1 MADTHTTASIP
12 AASRACQPCS
22 RQGTKS
28 TSRADSGT
36 EIGRTRAGEDEGE
49 TQHPDDKVQDGRVK
63 PQLKSRKSTTEWIDA
78 DKHNSSFF
86 LRPSPSRSHLKHW
99 NRTKSAVVSASA
111 SRRNTPVSMSIGL
124 DAAPMPRVSK
134 TEFENLPSS
143 VQQKVSPYSVFLAY
157 RKSSQPTP
165 SLQDIPVGEA
175 PLIIC
180 SISSALK
187 ERAIDVSK
195 DWT

>member
-1 MADTHTTASIP
+1 
-12 AASRACQPCS
+12 
-22 RQGTKS
+22 
-28 TSRADSGT
+28 
-36 EIGRTRAGEDEGE
+36 
-49 TQHPDDKVQDGRVK
+49 
-63 PQLKSRKSTTEWIDA
+63 
-78 DKHNSSFF
+78 
-86 LRPSPSRSHLKHW
+86 
-99 NRTKSAVVSASA
+99 
-111 SRRNTPVSMSIGL
+111 
-124 DAAPMPRVSK
+124 MPRVSK